1 MQTSLNSIFGCEYPI
16 IQATMNGIIKDAG
29 KITAAISESGGFGI
43 ISGIGAS
50 PEEVE
55 REIKIAK
62 KLTNAPFGVG
72 IVSIPTFEGTNVNV
86 GDKLNR
92 VEKLAITNDLKNLK
106 LVIEII
112 LDEKISVVSITRANS
127 YIVDKLKSQNIKII
141 AKHRSLN
148 TIDYNLKNGV
158 DAIILK
164 GEEGAGFSGHFSTGV
179 GCNAYHDMHSTP
191 FIVSGGIA
199 SAKDVKHYL
208 KYPLVIGIQIGTK
221 FLACKELFLHENMRK
236 EIINAKSQNSV
247 VIGNKNLT
255 PVRAL
260 VTPNSYK
267 WVGRFTDEA
276 VAKIKNKPDLG
287 LSFLLKDAIKS
298 GDIENG
304 VIFAGT
310 GVGHV
315 TKIQSAKEIIEE
327 LTEEL

>member
-1 MQTSLNSIFGCEYPI
+1 MQTPLNSIFGCEYPI
-16 IQATMNGIIKDAG
+16 IQATMNGIVKDAG
-29 KITAAISESGGFGI
+29 KLSASISEAGGFGI

-50 PEEVE
+50 STEVE
-55 REIKIAK
+55 REIRIAK
-62 KLTNAPFGVG
+62 KHTNAPFGVG
-72 IVSIPTFEGTNVNV
+72 IASIPTFEGFNVNS
-86 GDKLNR
+86 GNKLNR
-92 VEKLAITNDLKNLK
+92 IEKLATTSDLKNLK

-112 LDEKISVVSITRANS
+112 LDEKIPVVSITKANS

-148 TIDYNLKNGV
+148 TINYNLKNGV

-164 GEEGAGFSGHFSTGV
+164 GEEGAGFSGHFSTRK
-179 GCNAYHDMHSTP
+179 GCSAYHDMYSTP
-191 FIVSGGIA
+191 FIVSGGLA
-199 SAKDVKHYL
+199 SAKDIKHYL
-208 KYPLVIGIQIGTK
+208 KYPLVMGIQIGTR
-221 FLACKELFLHENMRK
+221 FLSCKELFLHDNIRK

-247 VIGNKNLT
+247 VIGNKDLT

-267 WVGRFTDEA
+267 WVGNFTDET
-276 VAKIKNKPDLG
+276 VAKTKNKADLG
-287 LSFLLKDAIKS
+287 LSLLLRNTLKS

-310 GVGHV
+310 GVGNV
-315 TKIQSAKEIIEE
+315 TKIQSAREIIEE

>member
-1 MQTSLNSIFGCEYPI
+1 
-16 IQATMNGIIKDAG
+16 MNGIVKDAG
-29 KITAAISESGGFGI
+29 KLSASISEAGGFGI

-50 PEEVE
+50 STEVE
-55 REIKIAK
+55 REIRIAK
-62 KLTNAPFGVG
+62 KHTNAPFGVG
-72 IVSIPTFEGTNVNV
+72 IASIPTFEGFNVNS
-86 GDKLNR
+86 GNKLNR
-92 VEKLAITNDLKNLK
+92 IEKLATTSDLKNLK

-112 LDEKISVVSITRANS
+112 LDEKIPVVSITKANS

-148 TIDYNLKNGV
+148 TINYNLKNGV

-164 GEEGAGFSGHFSTGV
+164 GEEGAGFSGHFSTRK
-179 GCNAYHDMHSTP
+179 GCSAYHDMYSTP
-191 FIVSGGIA
+191 FIVSGGLA
-199 SAKDVKHYL
+199 SAKDIKHYL
-208 KYPLVIGIQIGTK
+208 KYPLVMGIQIGTR
-221 FLACKELFLHENMRK
+221 FLSCKELFLHDNIRK

-247 VIGNKNLT
+247 VIGNKDLT

-267 WVGRFTDEA
+267 WVGNFTDET
-276 VAKIKNKPDLG
+276 VAKTKNKADLG
-287 LSFLLKDAIKS
+287 LSLLLRNTLKS

-310 GVGHV
+310 GVGNV
-315 TKIQSAKEIIEE
+315 TKIQSAREIIEE